1 MQRRNTAALVAVIAV
16 ILASPLFFV
25 RCCCPPAV
33 RHAPVTTPS
42 PAAALHLEPPPE
54 IASKGPTDAEMQNV
68 DFRIA
73 EGLVLHI
80 HELHGTMRDRANGP
94 LDFDDKK
101 SFILRMND
109 AQVGVDGDTLTTLMN
124 DYVFAYPGA
133 PLRNLHIAIVNGVMT
148 QEGVMHKVIDIPFS
162 MTTEVSVTSDGRLR
176 IHPTKIQICNLNG
189 KGLMKALGITLQKM
203 LDLKGAKGV
212 TVEKND
218 LLIEPLGILPPPQIE
233 SRLVAATLAGDQLV
247 QTFSTGERSA
257 DLTPPAA
264 NEPNYMY
271 FRGGT
276 LRMGKLFMVQADME
290 VVDSDPSDRFDFY
303 LDRYN
308 EQLSAGFDRNQLNYG
323 LVVFMRDFGDV
334 GQPPRSGE
342 RLAPGGRN

>member
-1 MQRRNTAALVAVIAV
+1 MQRRNTAALVAVVAV

-33 RHAPVTTPS
+33 RHAPVVAPP
-42 PAAALHLEPPPE
+42 PAAALNLEPPPN
-54 IASKGPTDAEMQNV
+54 IASHGPTDALMQNV

-80 HELHGTMRDRANGP
+80 HELHGTMRDREGGALN
-94 LDFDDKK
+94 FDDKRT
-101 SFILRMND
+101 FIMRMND

-133 PLRNLHIAIVNGVMT
+133 PLRNLHISIVNGVMT

-162 MTTEVSVTSDGRLR
+162 MTTEVGVTNDGRLR

-212 TVEKND
+212 KVEKND
-218 LLIEPLGILPPPQIE
+218 LLIEPLAILPPPQIE
-233 SRLVAATLAGDQLV
+233 SRLVAATLAGNQLV
-247 QTFSTGERSA
+247 QTFSTGERSS
-257 DLTPPAA
+257 DLSPPAH
-264 NEPNYMY
+264 EPNYMY

-290 VVDSDPSDRFDFY
+290 VVDADPSDLFDFY

-308 EQLSAGFDRNQLNYG
+308 EQLSAGFDRNQANYG
-323 LVVFMRDFGDV
+323 LVVFMRDFSDL
-334 GQPPRSGE
+334 GQPQRNGE